1 MRTMPIGR
9 YGFAA
14 ALVCVCCVLP
24 AWGSSADL
32 LAVARQAYNAGEY
45 DAAVVAARQHLEEPG
60 AADSSSEQEARVVLA
75 RALIEVYRMSGN
87 AADLATAREALV
99 AAATTPL
106 TGNLRVEWL
115 VGTAAALYFEDAF
128 GASAETFASVLEN
141 PRAAAVV
148 PGGRDRLIDWWA
160 TASDRAL
167 QRLEGAER
175 QAGYER
181 FAERLRSELR
191 RDAFL
196 GVPAYWLVIAARG
209 AGDLDQALAVAR
221 AAWVRAQLA
230 PDHGA
235 ALRADLERLVSQ
247 AVIPERARRAG
258 HNRQEQMD
266 TLTAQWEEF
275 KRRWALG
282 NR

>member
-32 LAVARQAYNAGEY
+32 LAVARQAYNAGDY
-45 DAAVVAARQHLEEPG
+45 DAAVTAARQHLEEPG
-60 AADSSSEQEARVVLA
+60 AGDPSTEQEARVVLA

-87 AADLATAREALV
+87 AADLAAAREALV
-99 AAATTPL
+99 TAAITPL

-115 VGTAAALYFEDAF
+115 VGTAAALYFEEAF

-148 PGGRDRLIDWWA
+148 PGGRERLIDWWA

-167 QRLEGAER
+167 QRLEGTER

-181 FAERLRSELR
+181 FAERLRVELR
-191 RDAFL
+191 RDASL
-196 GVPAYWLVIAARG
+196 GVPTYWLVIAARG

-235 ALRADLERLVSQ
+235 ALRADLERLMTQ

-258 HNRQEQMD
+258 SNQQGQVD
-266 TLTAQWEEF
+266 TLTVQWEEF

-282 NR
+282 SH